1 MARGGLTPKQEAFVR
16 EYLLDLNATQA
27 AIRAGYS
34 AKTAKTIGPRLL
46 ENVGV
51 QEAITAGRMKTA
63 ERLEL
68 TREAVIRQ
76 YQRIGFSDPRKMFD
90 ANGQLK
96 PITELDDDTAAAI
109 QAFDVE
115 MKATINEDGEP
126 VSLPVAKIKIAD
138 RKTAL
143 DSIMKAQGW
152 NLPDQVEVAGK
163 GGGAIQ
169 HEHRARVVI
178 VPPKVA
184 AEVETRSLPRDEVD
198 L

>member
-1 MARGGLTPKQEAFVR
+1 MAKGGLTPKQEAFVR

>member
-1 MARGGLTPKQEAFVR
+1 MAKGRLTPKQEAFVR